1 MASTSRALRKRV
13 EDAEIFQVLE
23 ESTDSDVTIFSSEEE
38 EDGNESN
45 SDEDGQ
51 LDDNSETNE
60 DGGTCTSDPPLQHT
74 EQATD
79 QTKVD
84 ASADW
89 YIHVSQVY
97 RQKEMFAYRNC
108 IRECSS
114 DGQTSLPFPYF
125 TKNIRPC
132 KSVCF
137 CIEKKKK
144 GPSGKGKETTYK
156 CKRCDLPLCR
166 VGCFWNTT
174 SSEMWR
180 CKIRRVDYYMYKF
193 IRNKMKKELS
203 FCLY

>member
-1 MASTSRALRKRV
+1 MV
-13 EDAEIFQVLE
+13 
-23 ESTDSDVTIFSSEEE
+23 
-38 EDGNESN
+38 
-45 SDEDGQ
+45 
-51 LDDNSETNE
+51 DNSETNE
-60 DGGTCTSDPPLQHT
+60 DGGTRTSDPPLQHM

-79 QTKVD
+79 RQTKLG

-89 YIHVSQVY
+89 YIHVSQAY
-97 RQKEMFAYRNC
+97 RQEEKFAYRNC
-108 IRECSS
+108 SRECSS

-137 CIEKKKK
+137 CIDKKKK

-180 CKIRRVDYYMYKF
+180 CKIRRVDYYMHKF